1 MRTDLFSIIKK
12 NFFQIPGAFSSVVI
26 SFLLFIL
33 INLFWRTVFLFSQE
47 GFSLFQHTLEYT
59 KALFLGLRLDGVI
72 SGYLTIP
79 VLVTTFL
86 PIIGW
91 NSPVY
96 QWVYKLYN
104 ILCVFFISL
113 THLADIEFF
122 EEFGQHLNFLLMHQ
136 KGNET
141 ELFQYLKDEYPLA
154 EFFIGLVLVTVIT
167 GWLFLK
173 VIRIIQHRSR
183 TNYLVQFI
191 SFIIAFSSLVLA
203 CRGGWQERPIDWG
216 YAIYSDNPIANQ
228 VALNGI
234 FFLGRSVVELSSEEN
249 IKKSLAK
256 YPIDEA
262 NKTTSDLLFRE
273 IDPTLNPN
281 LVRPFQEPPNV
292 MIIVLESFT
301 GALVGYLN
309 PDSAF
314 GITPYFDQLA
324 HDGISFTRCY
334 ANGLRSA
341 HGISTIASGRPVLP
355 GLPLIYQVESMSGIP
370 TIGSMLQKRGY
381 STSYYYGGNANYDN
395 MAGFLKLNGFD
406 SIIDQDQ
413 LPANA
418 DGTPWGIFDHYL
430 FDSALDDLNRISKPF
445 LTMLF
450 TTTNHQPWD
459 IPDSYDQEIPV
470 FHNMPYHRDNTARTM
485 AYVDR
490 VLQQFFTKA
499 SEEDW
504 FENTIFVL
512 TSDHGLRVN
521 REIFDDPVNA
531 LIPLIIYQPK
541 FFNYNLKV
549 NTVTSQTD
557 IVPMLL
563 SILDINDSS
572 FQVWGRNPMQSTF
585 GFACRVANDQIYWFE
600 DQYIYKEILSQKK
613 SLFKL
618 SHDGS
623 LNQVNAEVIFTQME
637 KRCKSYLESAYF
649 SLKNSLP
656 SAQSAGNQNR
666 ENFVNFERIRTQ
678 KKEHE

>member
-1 MRTDLFSIIKK
+1 MSSHLFLEIEKILSKISA
-12 NFFQIPGAFSSVVI
+12 AFSSTVI
-26 SFLLFIL
+26 SSLLFLL

-47 GFSLFQHTLEYT
+47 GFSLFHHTVEYT
-59 KALFLGLRLDGVI
+59 RALILGLRLDGVI

-79 VLVTTFL
+79 VLITTFL

-91 NSPVY
+91 SSSVY
-96 QWVYKLYN
+96 RWIYKVYNL
-104 ILCVFFISL
+104 LSVFLISL

-141 ELFQYLKDEYPLA
+141 ELFQYLKNEYPLV
-154 EFFIGLVLVTVIT
+154 EFFIILVIVTIIS

-173 VIRIIQHRSR
+173 VIRIIQHGAHG
-183 TNYLVQFI
+183 NYLVQFMT
-191 SFIIAFSSLVLA
+191 FFIAFSGLVLA
-203 CRGGWQERPIDWG
+203 CIGGWQERPIDWG
-216 YAIYSDNPIANQ
+216 NAIDCYHPMANQ

-234 FFLGRSVVELSSEEN
+234 FFLGRSVVELSSEDN
-249 IKKSLAK
+249 IKKSLME

-262 NKTTSDLLFRE
+262 NETTLDLLERE
-273 IDPTLNPN
+273 VDPTLNQD
-281 LVRPFQEPPNV
+281 LVRPFLEPPNI
-292 MIIVLESFT
+292 MIIILESFT

-309 PDSAF
+309 PDSAL
-314 GITPYFDQLA
+314 GITPFFDQLS
-324 HDGISFTRCY
+324 HNGISFTRCY
-334 ANGLRSA
+334 SNGVRSA

-370 TIGSMLQKRGY
+370 TIGSILQKRGY

-418 DGTPWGIFDHYL
+418 DGTDWGIFDHYL
-430 FDSALDDLNRISKPF
+430 FDSVLDDSNRKSGPF
-445 LTMLF
+445 LSMVF

-459 IPDSYDQEIPV
+459 IPNSYDSEIPV
-470 FHNMPYHRDNTARTM
+470 FHNIPYHRDKTARTM

-490 VLQQFFTKA
+490 VLQHFFSKA
-499 SEEDW
+499 SQEDW

-521 REIFDDPVNA
+521 RENFDDPVNA
-531 LIPLIIYQPK
+531 HIPLIIYQPN
-541 FFNYNLKV
+541 FFSGNLMV

-557 IVPMLL
+557 ILPMLL
-563 SILDINDSS
+563 SLLGINDIAI
-572 FQVWGRNPMQSTF
+572 QIWGRIPTQSSF

-613 SLFKL
+613 TLFKISPDGLL
-618 SHDGS
+618 SHMED
-623 LNQVNAEVIFTQME
+623 EIIFKQME
-637 KRCKSYLESAYF
+637 KRCKSYLESAYY
-649 SLKNSLP
+649 SLKNNQSL
-656 SAQSAGNQNR
+656 SHSAGNQNG
-666 ENFVNFERIRTQ
+666 ESFVNFERIRTQ
-678 KKEHE
+678 KKEYD